1 MSNKVRNISKI
12 LFFMIVV
19 AICLVLTMPKSD
31 AASFSITSG
40 ISSITVGNS
49 YTISIS
55 AKGLTG
61 KFNISHS
68 SNVSVNVSSVW
79 VENGNADSTIKVT
92 TKKEGEAT
100 VTITPETVADSSG
113 NDVALSAKT
122 DRVTV
127 KAKSSSGGSSGS
139 SSSNG
144 SSSGSGNS
152 SNSSSEETTKTEAL
166 SFITV
171 NETVYATDSVNV
183 RSSYSTS
190 SSIIGSLNK
199 GDSITRIGKSSSWS
213 KVKYNGQTAYVSSDY
228 LDTEKPEES
237 NNKNLK
243 SLTISGDYELTPKFD
258 KDVTEYTLNV
268 GSDINSIDIKANA
281 EDSSAKVEITGNDK
295 LLAGENTIEIKVTA
309 EDGTVRTYK
318 INVTK
323 GETTTA
329 NSGIEL
335 SELSINGYNLTPEF
349 TSGIYEYKLDIADP
363 SITSLNVNA
372 KSNNENAVIEIA
384 GNDELK
390 LGENIITILLKAK
403 DGEEEKIVTYQIVVN
418 ISEKTEENNQIIAGI
433 NNKELY
439 MYGGIGLGIIIILI
453 IIITVVKR
461 RKREEDDDFEPYYAD
476 FSSLN
481 TDINSQNQQNKF
493 EEKNGIEENIN
504 TSIENSVDLE
514 KTKNNNDFNF
524 EDSRNSRKSVIQEN
538 FGADINYSDFD
549 EDKPKRKKG
558 KHF

>member
-19 AICLVLTMPKSD
+19 AFCLVLTMPKSD

-92 TKKEGEAT
+92 TKREGEAT
-100 VTITPETVADSSG
+100 VTITPETVADSAG
-113 NDVALSAKT
+113 NDVTLSAKT

-127 KAKSSSGGSSGS
+127 KAKSS
-139 SSSNG
+139 
-144 SSSGSGNS
+144 
-152 SNSSSEETTKTEAL
+152 NSSSEETTKTEAP
-166 SFITV
+166 SFKTV

-190 SSIIGSLNK
+190 SSIIGSLEK
-199 GDSITRIGKSSSWS
+199 GQSVTRIGKSSSWS
-213 KVKYNGQTAYVSSDY
+213 KVKYNGQTAYISSSY
-228 LDTEKPEES
+228 LTTEKPEES

-258 KDVTEYTLNV
+258 KNVTEYTLNV
-268 GSDINSIDIKANA
+268 NSDIDSIDMKATA

-295 LLAGENTIEIKVTA
+295 LLVGENTIEIKVTA

-329 NSGIEL
+329 NSAIEL

-433 NNKELY
+433 DNKDLY
-439 MYGGIGLGIIIILI
+439 MYAGIGLGIIIILI
-453 IIITVVKR
+453 IIITVFKR
-461 RKREEDDDFEPYYAD
+461 RKREEDDEDFEPYYAD
-476 FSSLN
+476 FSLLN

-504 TSIENSVDLE
+504 TNIENSVDIE

>member
-19 AICLVLTMPKSD
+19 AFCLVLTMPKSD

-100 VTITPETVADSSG
+100 VTITPETVADSAG
-113 NDVALSAKT
+113 NDVTLSAKT

-127 KAKSSSGGSSGS
+127 KAKSSSGSSSDSES
-139 SSSNG
+139 SSSN
-144 SSSGSGNS
+144 SSG
-152 SNSSSEETTKTEAL
+152 ETTKTETP
-166 SFITV
+166 SFTTV
-171 NETVYATDSVNV
+171 NETVYVTQDGVNV
-183 RSSYSTS
+183 RPSYSTS
-190 SSIIGSLNK
+190 SNPVGYVNNGYKL
-199 GDSITRIGKSSSWS
+199 TRIGVATTSINGIKWS
-213 KVKYNGQTAYVSSDY
+213 KVKYNGQTAYISSSY
-228 LDTEKPEES
+228 LTTEKPEES

-309 EDGTVRTYK
+309 EDGTVRSYK

-329 NSGIEL
+329 NSAIEL

-433 NNKELY
+433 DNKDLY
-439 MYGGIGLGIIIILI
+439 MYAGIGLGIIIILI
-453 IIITVVKR
+453 IIITVFKR
-461 RKREEDDDFEPYYAD
+461 RKREEDDEDFEPYYAD

-493 EEKNGIEENIN
+493 EEKIGMEENIN
-504 TSIENSVDLE
+504 TNIENSVDLE